1 MNRKFSQP
9 GKRYRRGNQSLHL
22 VRWRNGNAHTTSL
35 STRHPQR
42 ELYGGINAG
51 SNPVLT
57 TKKIKKLKNKSYEK
71 NVICS
76 IFGFNNDYLNIL
88 ACLLY
93 SIIKHSQVAELVDAH
108 SMVPQK

>member
-1 MNRKFSQP
+1 MT
-9 GKRYRRGNQSLHL
+9 LIL
-22 VRWRNGNAHTTSL
+22 LT
-35 STRHPQR
+35 
-42 ELYGGINAG
+42 G

-93 SIIKHSQVAELVDAH
+93 SIIKHSQVAEW
-108 SMVPQK
+108 